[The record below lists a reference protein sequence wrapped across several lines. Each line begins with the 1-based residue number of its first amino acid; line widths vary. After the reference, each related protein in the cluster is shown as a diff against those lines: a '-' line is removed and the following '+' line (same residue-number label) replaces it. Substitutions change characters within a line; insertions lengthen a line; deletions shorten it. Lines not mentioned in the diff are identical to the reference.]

1 MSRVPL
7 HSRDRDKVRRG
18 LVDALGPPL
27 PEVQNAD
34 QNLQWVKLDSIT
46 PVDDRYDGQIYL
58 WAAVPGAA
66 GAFGVTGIGDVWVE
80 FANGITPDDSTYYH
94 AQEVD
99 FEDGRSVFLVDDFAT
114 AGGGAAHTILNA
126 TAHTDSVTQ
135 TVSRGSLIV
144 GNSTPKWDELPIGT
158 SGFVLTSNGT
168 DANWAAP
175 AAAAHTI
182 LNATAHTDSVTQTV
196 SRGSLIYGNS
206 TPKWD
211 ELPIG
216 TSGFVL
222 TSNGTDV
229 SWATAAHNILSA
241 THSDSTAASVVRGD
255 LITGQTAT
263 PKWTR
268 LALGA
273 SGTVLTSNGTDVTW
287 ATAAHNLLSAMHGD
301 TVTQTVSR
309 GSLVVGNSTPKWDEL
324 AIGSVGKHLY
334 SSGVDA
340 TWENFSVLS
349 LVAPDLSADSFPI
362 YDDSGAVNARV
373 LLNKISFPH
382 LAECRLSLDSSDPC
396 GQNVT
401 SGGSVYLHRYGG
413 SWLSLREDHGTA
425 EGSGVWIPRRV
436 ASSALS
442 GSLAGLGVGGDGYVY
457 AYWTGSAIALEITST
472 GTTTVEGVKVQS
484 GDSTRRYV
492 GYVLTGSGSGLAHDN
507 PQFRHLFSWYNRIRK
522 GFRVAVEGAG
532 HTYNSATER
541 SWGGTDRLVE
551 ICSGPTLD
559 GMTDNIFA
567 IVMSNHNAGAAN
579 ANAYVTLGFNSNT
592 VGALSITAENKGTA
606 RITTTSGRNWCPHE
620 FGGIRETIYILESGD
635 GTNAANFNEVA
646 LEGHIVC

>member
-7 HSRDRDKVRRG
+7 RDRDRDKIRRG

-27 PEVQNAD
+27 LERQDSD
-34 QNLQWVKLDSIT
+34 QNLQWVKLDSTT
-46 PVDDRYDGQIYL
+46 PVDDRYDGQIYQ
-58 WAAVPGAA
+58 WDAAA
-66 GAFGVTGIGDVWVE
+66 GAFDATAIGDVWVE
-80 FANGITPDDSTYYH
+80 FANGITPDDATYYH
-94 AQEVD
+94 AQEVG
-99 FEDGRSVFLVDDFAT
+99 FEDDRAVFLVDDFAT

-144 GNSTPKWDELPIGT
+144 GNSTPKWDELTIGANGT
-158 SGFVLTSNGT
+158 VLTSNGT
-168 DANWAAP
+168 DVSWAAP

-211 ELPIG
+211 ELTIG
-216 TSGFVL
+216 TSGHVL

-229 SWATAAHNILSA
+229 SWASPAHNILSA

-273 SGTVLTSNGTDVTW
+273 NGTVLTSNGTDVTW
-287 ATAAHNLLSAMHGD
+287 AAATHTLLNGTTHSD
-301 TVTQTVSR
+301 TVSQTVSR
-309 GSLVVGNSTPKWDEL
+309 GSLVVGNSTPRWDEL
-324 AIGSVGKHLY
+324 VIGSTSKHLY
-334 SSGVDA
+334 SNGTDA

-349 LVAPDLSADSFPI
+349 QVTPDLSADSFPI
-362 YDDSGAVNARV
+362 YDNSGAVNARV

-396 GQNVT
+396 AQNVT
-401 SGGSVYLHRYGG
+401 SSSNVYLHRYGG
-413 SWLSLREDHGTA
+413 SWLSLREDHATA
-425 EGSGVWIPRRV
+425 EGSGVWIPRRI
-436 ASSALS
+436 ASTALS
-442 GSLAGLGVGGDGYVY
+442 GSLSGLGSGGDGYIY

-472 GTTTVEGVKVQS
+472 GTDTVEGVKVQS
-484 GDSTRRYV
+484 GDRTKRYV
-492 GYVLTGSGSGLAHDN
+492 GFVLTGSSSGSATDN
-507 PQFRHLFSWYNRIRK
+507 PQYRQLFSWYNRIRK
-522 GFRVAVEGAG
+522 GIRVAVEGAG
-532 HTYNSATER
+532 HTYNSSTER

-551 ICSGPTLD
+551 VCTGPTLD

-567 IVMSNHNAGAAN
+567 IVMSNHNAGAAGS
-579 ANAYVTLGFNSNT
+579 NAYVTLGLNST
-592 VGALSITAENKGTA
+592 SVGALSLTAENKGA
-606 RITTTSGRNWCPHE
+606 SRITTTAGRNWCPHE
-620 FGGIRETIYILESGD
+620 FGGIRDIIYILESGD
-635 GTNAANFNEVA
+635 ATNAANFNEVA
-646 LEGHIVC
+646 LEGHVVC